1 MEYNLENCESLCC
14 TPETY
19 TTWYINYNS
28 IKKEVE
34 PECIKN
40 ILKFNYC
47 ILHPS
52 SGAGNRLYDCTEY
65 RKWTD
70 EHYPETPHGG
80 LEVALSLW
88 DASPFR

>member
-1 MEYNLENCESLCC
+1 MLYTWNLYNMV
-14 TPETY
+14 Y
-19 TTWYINYNS
+19 NYNS

-88 DASPFR
+88 DASPFRWPVYTRHV